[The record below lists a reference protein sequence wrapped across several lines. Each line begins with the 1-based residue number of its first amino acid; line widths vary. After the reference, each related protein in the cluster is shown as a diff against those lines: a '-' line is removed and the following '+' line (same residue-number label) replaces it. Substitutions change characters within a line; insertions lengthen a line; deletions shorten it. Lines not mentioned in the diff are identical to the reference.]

1 MLTST
6 LDAAALEHLVSAA
19 VAAPSM
25 HNTQPWRFRFRPET
39 TTLEVRAVP
48 QQALQVTDSAGRG
61 VHISVGAAVF
71 NLRVAVRHLGR
82 EPVVQLLPHPAEPDL
97 LAAVRLAG
105 PTQIV
110 ADGDRDLHEA
120 IWRRHS
126 SRLPFTDQPVDPVV
140 LAELAA
146 AARAEGAELA
156 MPGEVEVLRLL
167 AVTAE
172 AERRSTTEPRRGT
185 ESRHAIHA
193 PDDGPYGIP
202 PAALGPQDAEGRL
215 PVRDFSAIRPAEH
228 LPPAPFEAHPCI
240 VLLSTAHDAPADWL
254 RAGQALEHVLLL
266 ATDHGLQASLLH
278 QAMEWPDLRWTLRD
292 PRHGPGHPQMLIRLG
307 HGPEGAA
314 TPRSPANA
322 VLDGEPHDPR

>member
-1 MLTST
+1 MHTST
-6 LDAAALEHLVSAA
+6 LDAATLEKLVSAA

-25 HNTQPWRFRFRPET
+25 HNTQPFRFRPET

-48 QQALQVTDSAGRG
+48 QAALQVSDPADRG

-82 EPVVQLLPHPAEPDL
+82 EPVVRLLPHPAEPDL

-105 PTQIV
+105 PTRT
-110 ADGDRDLHEA
+110 ADRRPDLQEA

-126 SRLPFTDQPVDPVV
+126 SRLPFSDQPVDPTV
-140 LAELAA
+140 LAELAEA
-146 AARAEGAELA
+146 ALAEGAELDL
-156 MPGEVEVLRLL
+156 PGEAEIHRLL

-172 AERRSTTEPRRGT
+172 AERRNTTEPRRSA
-185 ESRHAIHA
+185 ESRHAIHGT
-193 PDDGPYGIP
+193 DDGPYGIP
-202 PAALGPQDAEGRL
+202 AAALGPQDVQGRL

-228 LPPAPFEAHPCI
+228 LPPAPFERHPCI
-240 VLLSTAHDAPADWL
+240 ALISTAHDEPADWL

-266 ATDHGLQASLLH
+266 ATAHGLQASLLH
-278 QAMEWPDLRWTLRD
+278 QAMEWPDLRWSLRD

-307 HGPEGAA
+307 YGPEGAA
-314 TPRSPANA
+314 TPRRAA
-322 VLDGEPHDPR
+322 VDVLDGGPDAPA

>member
-6 LDAAALEHLVSAA
+6 LDAATLEKLVSAA

-48 QQALQVTDSAGRG
+48 QATLQVSDPADRA
-61 VHISVGAAVF
+61 VYVSVGAAVF

-82 EPVVQLLPHPAEPDL
+82 EPVVRLLPHPAEPDL

-105 PTQIV
+105 PTRTAAAGQP
-110 ADGDRDLHEA
+110 DLHEA

-126 SRLPFTDQPVDPVV
+126 SRLPFSDQPVDPAV
-140 LAELAA
+140 LAELAEA
-146 AARAEGAELA
+146 ALAEGAELDLPSEA
-156 MPGEVEVLRLL
+156 EVHRLL

-172 AERRSTTEPRRGT
+172 AERRNTTEPRRSA
-185 ESRHAIHA
+185 ESRHAIHGA
-193 PDDGPYGIP
+193 DDGPYGIP
-202 PAALGPQDAEGRL
+202 AAALGPQDVHGRL

-228 LPPAPFEAHPCI
+228 LPPALFERHPCI
-240 VLLSTAHDAPADWL
+240 GLLSTAHDEPADWL

-266 ATDHGLQASLLH
+266 ATAHGLQASLLH
-278 QAMEWPDLRWTLRD
+278 QAMEWPDLRWSLRD

-307 HGPEGAA
+307 YGPDGAA
-314 TPRSPANA
+314 TPRSAA
-322 VLDGEPHDPR
+322 ADVLDGGPDAPA

>member
-6 LDAAALEHLVSAA
+6 LDAATLEHLVSAA

-71 NLRVAVRHLGR
+71 NLQVAIRHLGR
-82 EPVVQLLPHPAEPDL
+82 EPVVHLLPHPAEPDL

-105 PTQIV
+105 TTRIV
-110 ADGDRDLHEA
+110 ADEDRDLYEA
-120 IWRRHS
+120 IWHRHS
-126 SRLPFTDQPVDPVV
+126 SRLPFTGRPVDPVI
-140 LAELAA
+140 LAELAT
-146 AARAEGAELA
+146 AARAEGAELE
-156 MPGEVEVLRLL
+156 MPDDVEVLRLL

-172 AERRSTTEPRRGT
+172 AERRNTTEPRRGA

-193 PDDGPYGIP
+193 ADNGPHGIP
-202 PAALGPQDAEGRL
+202 AAALGPQGSAGRL
-215 PVRDFSAIRPAEH
+215 PVRDFSAISPAEH
-228 LPPAPFEAHPCI
+228 LPPVRFEAHPCI
-240 VLLSTAHDAPADWL
+240 ALLSTAHDEPADWL

-266 ATDHGLQASLLH
+266 ATECGLQASLLH
-278 QAMEWPDLRWTLRD
+278 QAMEWPDLRWSLRD
-292 PRHGPGHPQMLIRLG
+292 PQHGPGHPQMLIRLG
-307 HGPEGAA
+307 HGAEGAA
-314 TPRSPANA
+314 TPRRPASD

>member
-6 LDAAALEHLVSAA
+6 LDAATLENLVSAA

-82 EPVVQLLPHPAEPDL
+82 EPVVHLLPHAAEPDL
-97 LAAVRLAG
+97 LAAIRLAG
-105 PTQIV
+105 PTHVV
-110 ADGDRDLHEA
+110 AGGDRDLHEA
-120 IWRRHS
+120 IWHRHS
-126 SRLPFTDQPVDPVV
+126 SRLPFTGRPVDRTI

-146 AARAEGAELA
+146 AARAEGAELEIPSEA
-156 MPGEVEVLRLL
+156 EVLRLL

-172 AERRSTTEPRRGT
+172 AERRNTTEPRRGA
-185 ESRHAIHA
+185 ESRHALHA
-193 PDDGPYGIP
+193 ADGGRHGIP
-202 PAALGPQDAEGRL
+202 ATSLGPQDAEGRL
-215 PVRDFSAIRPAEH
+215 PVRDFSAVRPAEH
-228 LPPAPFEAHPCI
+228 LPTASFEAHPCI
-240 VLLSTAHDAPADWL
+240 VLLSTTHDEAADWL

-266 ATDHGLQASLLH
+266 ATDHGLRASLLH
-278 QAMEWPDLRWTLRD
+278 QAMEWPDLRWSLRD
-292 PRHGPGHPQMLIRLG
+292 PHHGPGHPQMLIRLG

-314 TPRSPANA
+314 TPRSPASD
-322 VLDGEPHDPR
+322 VLDGEPDEPR